1 LRLCP
6 ASKIIQVIIVLQSK
20 EITKTKNMT
29 MRNVNIIPVRFLI
42 AVSIIFLL
50 CPFAICQNSDNTIGN
65 NSKKDFQNINKTSN
79 GVIIQTSDSLKA
91 GSDKK
96 NEDNVIAQDTS
107 KSNGRYLDETLA
119 IGGLVIDHTQ
129 SKWGRDFVDL
139 FNKSFNP
146 PEKFNDYTIVIEEK
160 PLPQFGTLI
169 LMKVNGNYVYQRFI
183 QPRYQTIK
191 LNAEQASGIA
201 LQYIVNYQQ
210 IQKDLQGED
219 LKGTGI
225 F

>member
-1 LRLCP
+1 M
-6 ASKIIQVIIVLQSK
+6 
-20 EITKTKNMT
+20 TK
-29 MRNVNIIPVRFLI
+29 RNIYKTSVQFL
-42 AVSIIFLL
+42 
-50 CPFAICQNSDNTIGN
+50 FAICTIFFLSPYIICQNTVNTADN
-65 NSKKDFQNINKTSN
+65 NSRKDIQKNNWTSF
-79 GVIIQTSDSLKA
+79 GIAQGSDTLKA
-91 GSDKK
+91 VDGK
-96 NEDNVIAQDTS
+96 NKERNATKEDTIKAYN
-107 KSNGRYLDETLA
+107 KYLDETLS

-146 PEKFNDYTIVIEEK
+146 PDKFNDYTIVIEEK

-169 LMKVNGNYVYQRFI
+169 LMKVNGNYIYQRFI

-191 LNAEQASGIA
+191 LNAEQASSVA
-201 LQYIVNYQQ
+201 LQYLANYQQ

-225 F
+225 Y

>member
-1 LRLCP
+1 M
-6 ASKIIQVIIVLQSK
+6 IF
-20 EITKTKNMT
+20 
-29 MRNVNIIPVRFLI
+29 FLSPYI
-42 AVSIIFLL
+42 
-50 CPFAICQNSDNTIGN
+50 ICQNTVNTADN
-65 NSKKDFQNINKTSN
+65 NSRKDIQKNNWTSF
-79 GVIIQTSDSLKA
+79 GIAQGSDTLKA
-91 GSDKK
+91 VDGK
-96 NEDNVIAQDTS
+96 NKERNATKEDTIKAYN
-107 KSNGRYLDETLA
+107 KYLDETLS

-146 PEKFNDYTIVIEEK
+146 PDKFNDYTIVIEEK

-169 LMKVNGNYVYQRFI
+169 LMKVNGNYIYQRFI

-191 LNAEQASGIA
+191 LNAEQASSVA
-201 LQYIVNYQQ
+201 LQYLANYQQ

-225 F
+225 Y

>member
-1 LRLCP
+1 MN
-6 ASKIIQVIIVLQSK
+6 KIQMQ
-20 EITKTKNMT
+20 KNIGILEQKKHLF
-29 MRNVNIIPVRFLI
+29 IIPGVLGMILFF
-42 AVSIIFLL
+42 S
-50 CPFAICQNSDNTIGN
+50 CFAYCQNSVKQQTNYYGKALVND
-65 NSKKDFQNINKTSN
+65 KTSN
-79 GVIIQTSDSLKA
+79 SFLEKSDSLRSLKIA
-91 GSDKK
+91 KREK
-96 NEDNVIAQDTS
+96 LPNEQDS
-107 KSNGRYLDETLA
+107 SGIQNKYMDETLL

-139 FNKSFNP
+139 FNKSFDP

-201 LQYIVNYQQ
+201 LQYLANYQQ

-225 F
+225 Y